1 MLLGGKDKKYLRA
14 GTVGTFLQACPYLR
28 VPSGDMEKASVCVD
42 TVCPASSMWRALVPT
57 APLA

>member
-42 TVCPASSMWRALVPT
+42 TVCPASSM
-57 APLA
+57 